1 MLMSD
6 TTVTGNTNYNNL
18 SPNTEV
24 DAVQAWWNRLQS
36 RIGIFPQMLRL
47 PNVST
52 LGRRELHWL
61 QESLLK
67 AYEAVEN
74 EWAPSFAHGARTCLL
89 TAMADLMASLAEA
102 LNGNH
107 DMANAYLKSANIEAS
122 FIVDELNALNIK
134 HDWQVTT

>member
-6 TTVTGNTNYNNL
+6 TTVNSNTGYDNL
-18 SPNTEV
+18 RPNTEV

-47 PNVST
+47 PRIST
-52 LGRRELHWL
+52 LGGRELHWL

-74 EWAPSFAHGARTCLL
+74 EWSPSFAHGARTCLL
-89 TAMADLMASLAEA
+89 TAMADMMASLAEA
-102 LNGNH
+102 LNDNH
-107 DMANAYLKSANIEAS
+107 IMAEAYLKSANIEAS
-122 FIVDELNALNIK
+122 FIIDELNALNIK
-134 HDWQVTT
+134 HDW